1 MSEITT
7 KEAFL
12 AMFSFL
18 EKHYELTKSDDIA
31 ALLGSMSLL
40 EEGVTAD
47 PAMWEEWQESIKRVK
62 LKEVNAELALN
73 QNS

>member
-1 MSEITT
+1 MSEITS

-18 EKHYELTKSDDIA
+18 EKHYDLTKSDDIG

-40 EEGVTAD
+40 EDGVTAD
-47 PAMWEEWQESIKRVK
+47 SAVWEEWQESIKRVK
-62 LKEVNAELALN
+62 LKEVNAQVALK